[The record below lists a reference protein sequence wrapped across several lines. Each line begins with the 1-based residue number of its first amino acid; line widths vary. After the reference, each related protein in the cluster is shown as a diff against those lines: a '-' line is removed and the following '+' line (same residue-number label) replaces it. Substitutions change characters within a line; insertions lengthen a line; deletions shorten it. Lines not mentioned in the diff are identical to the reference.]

1 MCGAI
6 RFDFPP
12 HVFQSDSDQRLS
24 FPRRQSRAPGGTTGS
39 RLRRRYA
46 AEPDARQAYN
56 AVDIVNRLDIEPLAI
71 YWRSYGV
78 HMRYTC
84 ERGSFACPGFAVAR
98 PGREGARRGRS
109 RSGTV

>member
-24 FPRRQSRAPGGTTGS
+24 FPRRQSRTPGGTTGS

-84 ERGSFACPGFAVAR
+84 ERGSRAPDRAVA
-98 PGREGARRGRS
+98 PGRGGKERPRS
-109 RSGTV
+109 